1 MKRKWH
7 FQYVTLALSVAAF
20 PSVAVASDWRYLTSG
35 TGGVVVKV
43 DVESV
48 RELPAI
54 QIRRPFPVRQIW
66 VQMDFSQDKSV
77 TYREQRQLFRFNCI
91 AETGMIASSV
101 TYNPDGRVARSWSDE
116 DYDFK
121 YEPQTPDT
129 IGYAI
134 MEFACGRS
142 SLF

>member
-1 MKRKWH
+1 MMQSWR
-7 FQYVTLALSVAAF
+7 FQYVALALVAAAF
-20 PSVAVASDWRYLTSG
+20 PNVSVASDWRYLTSG
-35 TGGVVVKV
+35 TTGVIVKV

-66 VQMDFSQDKSV
+66 VLMDFSQDKSV
-77 TYREQRQLFRFNCI
+77 TYRERRQLFRFNCT
-91 AETGMIASSV
+91 AETSMIASSV

-121 YEPQTPDT
+121 YEPETPDT
-129 IGYAI
+129 IGYTI
-134 MEFACGRS
+134 MEFACGRR
-142 SLF
+142 SLP